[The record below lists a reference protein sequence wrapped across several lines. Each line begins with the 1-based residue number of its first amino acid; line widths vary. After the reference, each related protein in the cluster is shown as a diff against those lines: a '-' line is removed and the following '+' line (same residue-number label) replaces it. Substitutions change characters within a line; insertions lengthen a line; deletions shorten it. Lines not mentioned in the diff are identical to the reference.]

1 MIPSSENCF
10 NYEASLANQMPKLK
24 EGIRKQVQLEYLE
37 RWNDRVKNLIIQ
49 GDFLKLLIS
58 EQSNVAWKSI
68 IYGVPKGVMEFAMR
82 SSTNTLATPD
92 NLKRWKKINNDNCKM
107 CYKPNT
113 HPHKATLFHI
123 LNHCESFLGE
133 NERMK
138 WRHDSVLNFMTLT
151 LKENKPSH
159 IQVYADLEDH
169 KSNGATIP
177 QHIIVTSSRPDLVI
191 VDSSSSP
198 PTVYLFE
205 LTICFER
212 VGNMEAANQK
222 KYNRYSSL
230 TQDIKENGYNCK
242 NIPFE
247 VGSRGHLT
255 LENRS
260 RLTIIHKLCSPNLN
274 FTNFWKNI
282 CKTSLLC
289 SYAIYLSRNDPWTG
303 APHLLPVKVKPVEQ
317 L

>member
-1 MIPSSENCF
+1 MSRIE
-10 NYEASLANQMPKLK
+10 LRVDQ
-24 EGIRKQVQLEYLE
+24 YLE
-37 RWNDRVKNLIIQ
+37 KWNDRVKNLIIQ
-49 GDFLKLLIS
+49 GDFLNLLLS
-58 EQSNVAWKSI
+58 EQSNVAWKSM

-169 KSNGATIP
+169 KSAHSTNISDPCRFAGWAAMLHSVYCP
-177 QHIIVTSSRPDLVI
+177 Q
-191 VDSSSSP
+191 
-198 PTVYLFE
+198 LFNFMVVMHKISE
-205 LTICFER
+205 FGL
-212 VGNMEAANQK
+212 
-222 KYNRYSSL
+222 SL
-230 TQDIKENGYNCK
+230 I
-242 NIPFE
+242 
-247 VGSRGHLT
+247 
-255 LENRS
+255 
-260 RLTIIHKLCSPNLN
+260 
-274 FTNFWKNI
+274 
-282 CKTSLLC
+282 
-289 SYAIYLSRNDPWTG
+289 
-303 APHLLPVKVKPVEQ
+303 
-317 L
+317 